1 MKVLYKAAFE
11 TEGNS
16 KALWPLRAPWL
27 QARRLAW
34 EGPHMGG
41 NVPRDRGAQESGV
54 GSLREEGV

>member
-11 TEGNS
+11 TEGNP
-16 KALWPLRAPWL
+16 KALWPLCAPWL

-54 GSLREEGV
+54 GSPREEGV